1 MEDLNWDVEPDKEQ
15 WIKSL
20 TEEQVKKYAQLLE
33 KIVIAAAKEVG
44 LSKNEIVC
52 EDLGTLTYPVEKVI
66 RYLGLQGMRLTQFV
80 VPEKEYHPYRMCN
93 IEEKVWAMVGTHDN
107 EPIAMWADKFVNTH
121 EGWLHAK
128 NLAKD
133 LNPDKDDKE
142 VEMIAVELSKNAQ
155 FLTQTKLV
163 ELFASKAEN
172 IQVFFTDLLGIYE
185 VYNRPGT
192 SGSQN
197 WSLRMPNNFEEF
209 YCQQLRNGKGMNLPL
224 LLKLAIEA
232 RGDEFAKK
240 HEKLIKNLDEIIEE
254 DLCTTKD

>member
-1 MEDLNWDVEPDKEQ
+1 
-15 WIKSL
+15 
-20 TEEQVKKYAQLLE
+20 
-33 KIVIAAAKEVG
+33 
-44 LSKNEIVC
+44 
-52 EDLGTLTYPVEKVI
+52 
-66 RYLGLQGMRLTQFV
+66 
-80 VPEKEYHPYRMCN
+80 
-93 IEEKVWAMVGTHDN
+93 
-107 EPIAMWADKFVNTH
+107 MWADKSVNTH

-128 NLAKD
+128 NLADD
-133 LNPDKDDKE
+133 LYPEKDDRE
-142 VEMIAVELSKNAQ
+142 RELIAVELSKNSQ

-172 IQVFFTDLLGIYE
+172 IQVFFTDFLGMYE

-209 YCQQLRNGKGMNLPL
+209 YLHQLRNNKGMNLPL

-232 RGDEFAKK
+232 RGEKFTKK
-240 HEKLIKNLDEIIEE
+240 NEKLIKKLEEVIEE